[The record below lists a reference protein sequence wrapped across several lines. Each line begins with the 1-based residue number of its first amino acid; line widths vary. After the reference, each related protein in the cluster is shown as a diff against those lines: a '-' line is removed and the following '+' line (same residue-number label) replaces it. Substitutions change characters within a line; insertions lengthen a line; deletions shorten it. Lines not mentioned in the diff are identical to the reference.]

1 MTSTDKPKPPTT
13 PDHPD
18 APTKAAGDPASVKQP
33 RARAAVWLRFVL
45 VVAAVLAADLG
56 LKAWSFANVADTPVR
71 VRTAADGGPEVLIP
85 RSSAGEAEGGS
96 AQAGDDG
103 PWRVVSKVGP
113 MGEPPRIPEHDPVVV
128 VPGAL
133 NFQLTLNTGAV
144 FGIGQG
150 GRPFFII
157 ISVIAVGVVLFY
169 LHRSPPRAW
178 AYQVG
183 LACILGG
190 ALGNLYDR
198 VRYSAVRDM
207 LHMLPDTGLWPWIF
221 NIADVVLIVGVC
233 LTMLVS
239 ILADRKAMKA
249 KAAEA

>member
-1 MTSTDKPKPPTT
+1 MTKPQPTQ
-13 PDHPD
+13 PAQPADGQPV
-18 APTKAAGDPASVKQP
+18 APAPAGNPAPAAT
-33 RARAAVWLRFVL
+33 ARAGVWLRFVL

-71 VRTAADGGPEVLIP
+71 VRTAAEGGPEVLIP
-85 RSSAGEAEGGS
+85 RSEAEAEAEGENAAERS
-96 AQAGDDG
+96 DG
-103 PWRVVSKVGP
+103 AWRVVSKVGP
-113 MGEPPRIPEHDPVVV
+113 MGEPPRIPQHEPIVV